1 MMEKKLGWFV
11 SLEVL
16 MNELAMSIKSF
27 TFISIIA
34 FAAQALIGYLL
45 FTIGL
50 LNVSGMGIKFEAIKL
65 WFSNFPAV
73 MLTPEKFTGINHVAS
88 ISFDLLGDDFFKMYM
103 WTSPIFIVTFIIGM
117 KTIKRKSD
125 DLGKSEFI
133 RGAKLVDEKEQ
144 IKNTK
149 HIDSVFSFGSV
160 PIPHMS
166 IFSHLLIIGSSGAGK
181 TQLLKK
187 NVYKAVKK
195 QLGKNLIHDIKGD
208 WTSELYSVERG
219 DMIFSPMDVRS
230 VKWTVWNDI
239 HDVLDIKNF
248 CDWVVPDV
256 PGVDPFWRQSARAI
270 LESIMLYLWDNEL
283 ITNAEIKRLVN
294 LPGEELAELLEGIGR
309 GSSFAKKNDSYMTLQ
324 SLMVFIDFLEDGN
337 FSIREFVTSD
347 KPGNLFLLNN
357 EKSEALM
364 RPVLSLFINFFG
376 SNVLSL
382 SDSMDRMPIH
392 MWLDEFTS
400 LQKLPKV
407 IDLLKLGRSKLCA
420 VILAF
425 QDFQQLEKIYS
436 KQDMYTV
443 INNTASVA
451 VLRLKE
457 PEAALYFSKR
467 FGKQEHKIKN
477 QTMSM
482 GVAQNRDGI
491 SLSDQVR
498 DDFVVKDSEILTL
511 PSLWVFA
518 MIEGIEGVTKIQ
530 IQVTQS
536 EQVALPFM
544 QRNMSKKEQIALFTK
559 LQSSPKQKTEED
571 NEKIFAEDVQDGSD
585 ESFLGQM
592 INELES

>member
-16 MNELAMSIKSF
+16 LNELAMSVKSF
-27 TFISIIA
+27 TVLAIVA
-34 FAAQALIGYLL
+34 FASQMILGYFVYAIG
-45 FTIGL
+45 FFSI
-50 LNVSGMGIKFEAIKL
+50 NGMSIKYEAIKL

-73 MLTPEKFTGINHVAS
+73 VLTPARFEGINHVALL
-88 ISFDLLGDDFFKMYM
+88 SFDLLVDDFFKIYM
-103 WTSPIFIVTFIIGM
+103 WTLPIFILVFVLGM
-117 KTIKRKSD
+117 KLIKGKSD

-144 IKNTK
+144 IQKVKN
-149 HIDSVFSFGSV
+149 IDSDFSFGSI
-160 PIPHMS
+160 PIPRMS

-219 DMIFSPMDVRS
+219 DMIFSPMDARS

-256 PGVDPFWRQSARAI
+256 PGTDPFWRQSARAI
-270 LESIMLYLWDNEL
+270 LESIMLYLWKHDQK
-283 ITNAEIKRLVN
+283 TNADIKRMVN
-294 LPGEELAELLEGIGR
+294 LSGEELADVLDGIGR
-309 GSSFAKKNDSYMTLQ
+309 GSAFAKKNDSYITLQ
-324 SLMVFIDFLEDGN
+324 SLMVFIDFLEDGE

-347 KPGNLFLLNN
+347 KLGNIFLLNN

-364 RPVLSLFINFFG
+364 RPVLSLFVNFFG
-376 SNVLSL
+376 SNVLSTL
-382 SDSMDRMPIH
+382 DSMDRIPIY

-407 IDLLKLGRSKLCA
+407 IDLLKLGRSKMCA

-425 QDFQQLEKIYS
+425 QDFQQLEKIYN

-457 PEAALYFSKR
+457 PDAALYFSKR

-491 SLSDQVR
+491 SLSDQIR
-498 DDFVVKDSEILTL
+498 DDFVVKDAEILTL
-511 PSLWVFA
+511 PSLWAYV
-518 MIEGIEGVTKIQ
+518 MIDGIDGITKVEIQ
-530 IQVTQS
+530 ITKS
-536 EQVALPFM
+536 EIVAAAFM
-544 QRNMSKKEQIALFTK
+544 QRSMTKDEQIALFTK
-559 LQSSPKQKTEED
+559 LQSAPKQKSAKD
-571 NEKIFAEDVQDGSD
+571 NEKIFDEDVQDGDD